1 MRKEAPIW
9 VMGASGLAGG
19 AIVRALRNAGHSQ
32 VRTDRVDLT
41 DAAVVRTKIDLMRP
55 ELIVV
60 AAGYVGG
67 IVANAAQQADFL
79 LENAAIAVSVLREA
93 RRAAVPRLLYL
104 GSSCA
109 YPRHAAQPIREDA
122 ILSGMLE
129 PTNRGYAVAK
139 LTGVE
144 AVLSVR
150 LQDNLDWCALMPSNL
165 YGPGDNYDVHR
176 SHVVAALIRK
186 IHAAKIGQ
194 DAFVRLLGTGQAL
207 REFLY
212 VDDFADAA
220 LRLINEPGGFPYGVI
235 NVGTGHDLRIAE
247 LAGQVA
253 KVVGYHGDIVFD
265 NRAPDGTPR
274 KLLDIGRVRSIGWQP
289 RTQLA
294 DGLARAY
301 QDFLQREEACLA
313 IS

>member
-1 MRKEAPIW
+1 
-9 VMGASGLAGG
+9 MGGSGLAGG
-19 AIVRALRNAGHSQ
+19 AIARALRAAGYVCVSTE
-32 VRTDRVDLT
+32 RIDLT
-41 DAAVVRTKIDLMRP
+41 DQYQLRGLFSTYRP

-60 AAGYVGG
+60 AAGFVGG
-67 IVANAAQQADFL
+67 IVANASQQADFL
-79 LENAAIAVSVLREA
+79 LENAAIAVTVLREA
-93 RRAAVPRLLYL
+93 RRAVVPRLLYL

-165 YGPGDNYDVHR
+165 YGLGDNYDVHR

-186 IHAAKIGQ
+186 IHAAKVGR

-220 LRLINEPGGFPYGVI
+220 LRLIDEPGGFPWGVV
-235 NVGTGHDLRIAE
+235 NVGTGHDLRIVE
-247 LAGQVA
+247 LAQQVA
-253 KVVGYHGDIVFD
+253 RVVGYHGDIVFD

-274 KLLDIGRVRSIGWQP
+274 KLLDIGRITSIGWQP
-289 RTQLA
+289 RTALA
-294 DGLARAY
+294 AGLALAY
-301 QDFLQREEACLA
+301 QDFLQREETCLA